1 MKQVQRKILIHRQNN
16 TFSNRNDSIRLSSHN
31 SERPGTEDSIRREIN
46 CLKLGQERIL
56 QGQERIVQGQ
66 ERLVQGQQSIVQ
78 GQVNIVSVLNNI
90 KISIDNLALQI
101 GKLAQINKNGNNSKK
116 NSLNQSLYSDF
127 SKHSSGTAIYVKRNE
142 AKNTNEKEDNTE
154 QEKEIPKPKVNQ
166 ITDFRH
172 YSKVNRKTK

>member
-46 CLKLGQERIL
+46 CLKLGQERIV

-66 ERLVQGQQSIVQ
+66 ERLEQ

-101 GKLAQINKNGNNSKK
+101 GKLAQINNNGNNSKK

-127 SKHSSGTAIYVKRNE
+127 SKHSSGTAIYVRRNE

-154 QEKEIPKPKVNQ
+154 
-166 ITDFRH
+166 
-172 YSKVNRKTK
+172 

>member
-46 CLKLGQERIL
+46 CLKLGQERL
-56 QGQERIVQGQ
+56 VQGQ
-66 ERLVQGQQSIVQ
+66 ESLVQGQA
-78 GQVNIVSVLNNI
+78 NIVSVLNNI

-154 QEKEIPKPKVNQ
+154 QEKEIPKKKVNQ

>member
-46 CLKLGQERIL
+46 CLKLGQERI
-56 QGQERIVQGQ
+56 VQGQ
-66 ERLVQGQQSIVQ
+66 ERLVQ

-127 SKHSSGTAIYVKRNE
+127 SKHSSGTAIYARRNE

-172 YSKVNRKTK
+172 

>member
-16 TFSNRNDSIRLSSHN
+16 TFSNRNDSIRFSSHN

-46 CLKLGQERIL
+46 CLKLC
-56 QGQERIVQGQ
+56 QERIVQGQ
-66 ERLVQGQQSIVQ
+66 ERLVQ

-172 YSKVNRKTK
+172 YSK

>member
-46 CLKLGQERIL
+46 CLKLGQER
-56 QGQERIVQGQ
+56 
-66 ERLVQGQQSIVQ
+66 IVQ

-127 SKHSSGTAIYVKRNE
+127 SKHSSGTAIYVRRNE

>member
-46 CLKLGQERIL
+46 CLKLGQERL
-56 QGQERIVQGQ
+56 VQGQ
-66 ERLVQGQQSIVQ
+66 ESIVQ

-166 ITDFRH
+166 ITDFRP

>member
-46 CLKLGQERIL
+46 CLKLGQERI
-56 QGQERIVQGQ
+56 VQGQ
-66 ERLVQGQQSIVQ
+66 ERLVQ

-127 SKHSSGTAIYVKRNE
+127 SKHSSGTAIYVRRNE

-154 QEKEIPKPKVNQ
+154 QEKEIPKPKFNQ

>member
-46 CLKLGQERIL
+46 CLKLGQERI
-56 QGQERIVQGQ
+56 VQGQ
-66 ERLVQGQQSIVQ
+66 ERLEQ

-101 GKLAQINKNGNNSKK
+101 GKLAQINNNGNNSKK

-127 SKHSSGTAIYVKRNE
+127 SKHSSGTAIYVRRNE

-154 QEKEIPKPKVNQ
+154 
-166 ITDFRH
+166 
-172 YSKVNRKTK
+172 

>member
-46 CLKLGQERIL
+46 CLKLGQERL
-56 QGQERIVQGQ
+56 VQGQ
-66 ERLVQGQQSIVQ
+66 ESLVQGQA
-78 GQVNIVSVLNNI
+78 NIVSVLNNI

-142 AKNTNEKEDNTE
+142 AKNTNEK
-154 QEKEIPKPKVNQ
+154 
-166 ITDFRH
+166 
-172 YSKVNRKTK
+172 

>member
-16 TFSNRNDSIRLSSHN
+16 TFSNRNDSIRLSSHI

-46 CLKLGQERIL
+46 CLKLGQERI
-56 QGQERIVQGQ
+56 VQGQ
-66 ERLVQGQQSIVQ
+66 ERLEQ

-172 YSKVNRKTK
+172 NSKVNRKTK

>member
-46 CLKLGQERIL
+46 CLKLGQERIV

-66 ERLVQGQQSIVQ
+66 ERLEQ

-127 SKHSSGTAIYVKRNE
+127 SKHSSGTAIYVRRNE
-142 AKNTNEKEDNTE
+142 AKKIPMKRKIILNKKKRYLNQNLIKLLTLGI
-154 QEKEIPKPKVNQ
+154 IPK
-166 ITDFRH
+166 
-172 YSKVNRKTK
+172 

>member
-1 MKQVQRKILIHRQNN
+1 MKQVQRKILIHGQNN

-46 CLKLGQERIL
+46 CLKLGQERI
-56 QGQERIVQGQ
+56 VQGQ
-66 ERLVQGQQSIVQ
+66 ERLVQ

-116 NSLNQSLYSDF
+116 NSLNQSLNSDF

>member
-46 CLKLGQERIL
+46 CLKLGQERI
-56 QGQERIVQGQ
+56 VQGQ
-66 ERLVQGQQSIVQ
+66 ERLVQ

-116 NSLNQSLYSDF
+116 NSLNQSLNSDF
-127 SKHSSGTAIYVKRNE
+127 SKHSSGTAIYVRRNE

-172 YSKVNRKTK
+172 

>member
-46 CLKLGQERIL
+46 CLKLGQERL
-56 QGQERIVQGQ
+56 VQGQ
-66 ERLVQGQQSIVQ
+66 ESIVQ
-78 GQVNIVSVLNNI
+78 GQANIVSVLNNI

-127 SKHSSGTAIYVKRNE
+127 SKHSSGTAIYVRRNE